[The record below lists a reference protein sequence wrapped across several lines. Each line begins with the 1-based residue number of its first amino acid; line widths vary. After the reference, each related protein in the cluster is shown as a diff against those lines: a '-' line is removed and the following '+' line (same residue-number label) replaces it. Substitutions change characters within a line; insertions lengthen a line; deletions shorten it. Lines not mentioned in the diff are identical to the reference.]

1 MTNRITPRQLSIL
14 LILYIFGDFVIF
26 INTPNDPQHGWIAY
40 IISSLGGF
48 LILAVYLWIYK
59 LNDSKPLPLI
69 LNNCFGKYVGVFVSL
84 MYVLFF
90 MCNASLVLYNYT
102 AYVNQT
108 SYDYTPKWVM
118 LLFLGI
124 IIIYAMYKGIRAI
137 ARSAEIF
144 LSFILIATIFV
155 DILVSGLIKVENIY
169 PIKAANYYLILKDA
183 FYPFSLSFG
192 VCVTFLILFPL
203 AGNVGEIKK
212 PLFKG
217 MGLSSALLIIITLRT
232 ILILSGPMINRY
244 VYPIFFSYSINE
256 EIKIGIVPVAL
267 TVVGTL
273 IKVLIFL
280 YGSTTSIK
288 SVFNIR
294 KIRPIIIVAVVVT
307 VVSSNFSFNT
317 GIAIHEFFQN
327 IWVYF
332 ITVFAVVIP
341 IILLII
347 SLIMKFRKKSGFAE
361 NNKFHKRNQEI
372 STV

>member
-1 MTNRITPRQLSIL
+1 MKKNMTNRITPRQLSVL
-14 LILYIFGDFVIF
+14 LIIFIFGDFIIF
-26 INTPNDPQHGWIAY
+26 MNTPNDPQHGWIAC
-40 IISSLGGF
+40 IISSIGGF
-48 LILAVYLWIYK
+48 VILAVYLWIYK

-69 LNNCFGKYVGVFVSL
+69 LSNCFGKYVGAFVSL
-84 MYVLFF
+84 IYVLFF

-108 SYDYTPKWVM
+108 SYDYTPKWII

-124 IIIYAMYKGIRAI
+124 ILLYAMYKGIRVV
-137 ARSAEIF
+137 ARSAEVF

-155 DILVSGLIKVENIY
+155 DILVFGLIKIENIY
-169 PIKAANYYLILKDA
+169 PIKAASYYPILKDA

-212 PLFKG
+212 PLFTG
-217 MGLSSALLIIITLRT
+217 MGIASALLIIITLRT

-256 EIKIGIVPVAL
+256 GIKIGIVPVAL

-273 IKVLIFL
+273 IKALIFL
-280 YGSTTSIK
+280 YGSTTIIK

-294 KIRPIIIVAVVVT
+294 KIRLIIVIAVVVT
-307 VVSSNFSFNT
+307 VVSSYFSFNT
-317 GIAIHEFFQN
+317 GIAIHEFFQD

-341 IILLII
+341 IVVLII
-347 SLIMKFRKKSGFAE
+347 SLFRKKY
-361 NNKFHKRNQEI
+361 I
-372 STV
+372 SQK